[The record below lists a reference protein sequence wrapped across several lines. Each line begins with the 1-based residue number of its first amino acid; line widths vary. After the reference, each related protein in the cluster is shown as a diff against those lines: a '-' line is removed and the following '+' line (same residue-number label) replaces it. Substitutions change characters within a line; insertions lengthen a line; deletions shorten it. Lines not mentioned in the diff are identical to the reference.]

1 MKKILAVLALF
12 FLFTTAYA
20 EVPITVTVDSTAVN
34 FDAEPR
40 IIGGRTMVPLRA
52 IFEALGAEVEWNG
65 ETKTVTASNGM
76 KTISMTIGKKEV
88 TVGERYM
95 IMDTAPIIAE
105 NRTLIPARYAAEVFD
120 NTVEWDSQNRV
131 VKISSAN
138 KPNAEYYRKYSGGGI
153 SFMYPEDWL
162 LDESYQGTVFVDNQ
176 PTSYENLGL
185 AMISVSSIELVNS
198 TFADTLSARYDYL
211 LNDCGYNI
219 TEYRKTLING
229 YASTVFKYIDADGD
243 YVTSYFILS
252 GKKAYYIDFITDTE
266 NQFNDIFSNV
276 LSSVRLDG

>member
-65 ETKTVTASNGM
+65 ETKTVTASNGI

-243 YVTSYFILS
+243 YVMSYFILS

>member
-20 EVPITVTVDSTAVN
+20 ETPITVTVDSTAVN

-40 IIGGRTMVPLRA
+40 IIDGRTMVPLRA

-65 ETKTVTASNGM
+65 ETKTVTASNGI

-138 KPNAEYYRKYSGGGI
+138 KPNVEYYRKYSGGGI

-266 NQFNDIFSNV
+266 NQFDDIFSNV